1 MIVVADTS
9 AISNLLTIGYEWILR
24 DLFGV
29 VIVPPAVETELR
41 VWHPEL
47 PAFISV
53 QSPGKASPTPEL
65 AQMLDRGEIEAISLA
80 LQIHA
85 DLLLLDERKGRAEAR
100 RLGLKITGLLGV
112 LLEAKKSGLLER
124 LAPVVDDL
132 MDSADFRISA
142 AVKAE
147 FLRLAGEL

>member
-65 AQMLDRGEIEAISLA
+65 AQIG
-80 LQIHA
+80 
-85 DLLLLDERKGRAEAR
+85 
-100 RLGLKITGLLGV
+100 
-112 LLEAKKSGLLER
+112 
-124 LAPVVDDL
+124 
-132 MDSADFRISA
+132 
-142 AVKAE
+142 AVKNA
-147 FLRLAGEL
+147 L